1 MKKFLQQIF
10 IYTFIFL
17 IFFEF
22 LSYLATK
29 NNILF
34 YNEIPSYTFK
44 PDNGINWLTEK
55 DKWGAWHK
63 KNYKDRHIK
72 KCSDGTILF
81 DVTYMSNNIGARDDK
96 IYLENTRNKNNI
108 IFIGDSMAEGYGV
121 DFKNT
126 FKEILENNN
135 KDINILNFSTSGNFG
150 PAQYFLIYENLA
162 KKFAHDKVVI
172 FLTTRNDYRDNSIS
186 RMKSYP
192 QRYRP
197 YIQKNNSG
205 YELIYPI
212 DSFKKENFN
221 TVSKNIAYNF
231 SINFLINF
239 TYSANTIKTLRLIF
253 NQEKAQNP
261 IVNKNIDIINR
272 GYFAKNIEDI
282 NGALYFIEKIFQV
295 AENKKKFIVLIPD
308 KDDLNKIN
316 QGHDYENYY
325 WYEKLKKISR
335 LNEAE
340 IIDLA
345 PILSN
350 YDNNEIYFKCDP
362 HLSPTGNK
370 IIANIL
376 LNKIF

>member
-1 MKKFLQQIF
+1 M
-10 IYTFIFL
+10 
-17 IFFEF
+17 
-22 LSYLATK
+22 
-29 NNILF
+29 
-34 YNEIPSYTFK
+34 
-44 PDNGINWLTEK
+44 
-55 DKWGAWHK
+55 
-63 KNYKDRHIK
+63 
-72 KCSDGTILF
+72 
-81 DVTYMSNNIGARDDK
+81 
-96 IYLENTRNKNNI
+96 
-108 IFIGDSMAEGYGV
+108 
-121 DFKNT
+121 
-126 FKEILENNN
+126 LENNN

-253 NQEKAQNP
+253 NKEKAQNP